1 MHFGFVFPFGNARQ
15 AVAWAVEAEQ
25 AGWDAFF
32 VADLVW
38 GLEAW
43 MVLGAAA
50 LQTERIK
57 LGTMLTPLPW
67 ASPWKLASQTVTL
80 DHLSNGRA
88 ILSVGLGAND
98 TGAGNFGLA
107 TERKIKAELLDEGL
121 EIVTGLWRGQPFSHA
136 GKHYTL
142 KPTPF
147 PPPPP
152 PVQQPRIP
160 IWVVGA
166 WPKEK
171 SMARAAKYDGILP
184 MKIKADGKIEQI
196 DLAEVAN
203 IKAYVAERRTAPFD
217 IVVEGATADSGDPTQ
232 VRQWAM
238 AGATWWIESLWGKE
252 EEAVLKR
259 LRQGPP
265 KV

>member
-1 MHFGFVFPFGNARQ
+1 M
-15 AVAWAVEAEQ
+15 
-25 AGWDAFF
+25 
-32 VADLVW
+32 W

-50 LQTERIK
+50 TQTERIK

-67 ASPWKLASQTVTL
+67 ASPWKVASQTVTL

-98 TGAGNFGLA
+98 TGAGNFGVA

-121 EIVTGLWRGQPFSHA
+121 EIVTGLWQGQPFSHES
-136 GKHYTL
+136 KHYTL

-171 SMARAAKYDGILP
+171 SMARVAKYDGILP
-184 MKIKADGKIEQI
+184 MKMKADGAVEQI
-196 DLAEVAN
+196 GMAEVPA
-203 IKAYVAERRTAPFD
+203 IKTYVAERRTLTTPFEV
-217 IVVEGATADSGDPTQ
+217 IVEGATVDANDTATVQG
-232 VRQWAM
+232 WAE
-238 AGATWWIESLWGKE
+238 AGATWWIEALWGKE
-252 EEAVLKR
+252 EEVVLKR

-265 KV
+265 QK